1 MFDNTVK
8 LPRALLIAVHQN
20 FARAKEDLKE
30 LKSLVETYQAE
41 VVKEFIQ
48 TLKLPDIK
56 TYIGKGKCEEIK
68 NYIKENQI
76 DLCIFDDDLTPSQ
89 TKNIEKALGCKI
101 LDRSMLIL
109 EIFSNNAKTSQAKV
123 QVELA
128 KSQYLLPR
136 LTRMWTHL
144 ERQRGGIGSKSGAG
158 EKEIETDKRIIKN
171 RIALLKNQLKE
182 IEKNA
187 DIQRKNRQS
196 EFRVTLVGY
205 TNAGKSSL
213 MNLIAKSDVLSENK
227 LFATLDTTVR
237 KVQWKQTEFLLAD
250 TVGFIKKLPHHLI
263 ESFKSTLNE
272 VKDANLLLHVV
283 DASHP
288 QWEEHIQTVH
298 DTLISLNA
306 HTKPNFLILNKCD
319 LLSPNQIADIE
330 VIVNS
335 LNFEKKIYI
344 STKDFWNL
352 SELKDLIV
360 DFIKSNSWKKNVGLY

>member
-48 TLKLPDIK
+48 TLKLPDTK

-89 TKNIEKALGCKI
+89 TKNIEKALECKI

>member
-48 TLKLPDIK
+48 TLKLPDTK

-89 TKNIEKALGCKI
+89 TKNIEKALECKI

-306 HTKPNFLILNKCD
+306 HSKPNFLILNKCD